1 MKAATRDFLI
11 SICMIALIFGAMAL
25 ANDANAAEADQSGMT
40 ISLSKEESDMCAAE
54 GGCIVMTQ
62 KTAEAIVE
70 YVKAMQENKESCGKR
85 I

>member
-1 MKAATRDFLI
+1 MKAAITDFLI
-11 SICMIALIFGAMAL
+11 SMCILAVVFLAMAL
-25 ANDANAAEADQSGMT
+25 DANAAEADQSGMT

-70 YVKAMQENKESCGKR
+70 YVKAMKEKSKAQLCGK
-85 I
+85 